1 MSYDVFISYRRKGSG
16 AGVAGEMQSKLES
29 RGYKVFLDVDNIGSG
44 AFPDQID
51 NAIQQCNDFLL
62 ILSPGMLDRCVDEE
76 DWVRHEIVL
85 AERYGKNIVGV
96 SLPGFVM
103 PAPETLPEELREIP
117 EKQVFLW
124 SHEYR
129 HASFEKIVENL
140 LSTKLKKKRAK
151 RNYSWIGI
159 FVAVLALGGWWL
171 LNMTDEK
178 QPPVVVE
185 EKKETNDYQ
194 SFTDAIKDTF
204 AAYLKAGDS
213 LLQLVPDNPAEK
225 QDFELFMAGIAQ
237 FGDALT
243 YERKYPGVIHSVAHV
258 EKKRDSL
265 MNLRQQR
272 LKHELEAANKFLEVD
287 QVDFA
292 RYRYEN
298 AQILALPEESG
309 KLDAVGKKL
318 SKK

>member
-1 MSYDVFISYRRKGSG
+1 
-16 AGVAGEMQSKLES
+16 
-29 RGYKVFLDVDNIGSG
+29 
-44 AFPDQID
+44 
-51 NAIQQCNDFLL
+51 
-62 ILSPGMLDRCVDEE
+62 MLDRCVDVE
-76 DWVRHEIVL
+76 DWVRHEILL

-159 FVAVLALGGWWL
+159 FVVVLALGGWWL
-171 LNMTDEK
+171 LNMTDESE
-178 QPPVVVE
+178 PPVVVE
-185 EKKETNDYQ
+185 EKKEANDYQ
-194 SFTDAIKDTF
+194 SFTDAVKDTF
-204 AAYLKAGDS
+204 AAYLKTGDS
-213 LLQLVPDNPAEK
+213 LLRLVPDNPAEK
-225 QDFELFMAGIAQ
+225 QDFEIFMAGIDQ
-237 FGDALT
+237 FGDALS
-243 YERKYPGVIHSVAHV
+243 YERKYPGVIHSVAQV

-265 MNLRQQR
+265 MVIRQQR
-272 LKHELEAANKFLEVD
+272 LKHELEAANMFLEVD

-309 KLDAVGKKL
+309 KLDAVAKKL
-318 SKK
+318 SKVK